1 MAKTICVT
9 NQKGG
14 VGKTTTTYAL
24 GLGLKYKGYRVL
36 IIDLDPQGNL
46 SFSVEAETEESS
58 TIYEVLRQE
67 CSAEEAIQHT
77 ELIDIIPSN
86 ILLSGVD
93 LEFTHTGREFLLKEA
108 LLNVQNKYDY
118 IIIDTPP
125 SLNILTVNAF
135 AVSDKIIIPMIADI
149 FSLQG
154 ITQLYE
160 TIDRVKRY
168 CNPSI
173 LIEGILLTRYNNRAI
188 LSTEI
193 KGTTEMV
200 AKELN
205 TTVFDTHIRTS
216 IVIQEAQTKQENLYY
231 YAPKNSAVL
240 DYMSFVEE
248 LLAREGK

>member
-24 GLGLKYKGYRVL
+24 GLGFRTKGFKVL

-46 SFSVEAETEESS
+46 SFSVGAETEESL
-58 TIYEVLRQE
+58 TIYEVLKGD

-77 ELIDIIPSN
+77 SIIDIIPSN
-86 ILLSGVD
+86 IILSGVD
-93 LEFTHTGREFLLKEA
+93 LEFTHTGREFLLRES

-118 IIIDTPP
+118 IIVDTPP
-125 SLNILTVNAF
+125 SLNILTINAF
-135 AVSDKIIIPMIADI
+135 TVSDKIIIPMIADI

-160 TIDRVKRY
+160 TIDKVRRY

-173 LIEGILLTRYNNRAI
+173 IIEGILLTRYNKRAI
-188 LSTEI
+188 LSNEI
-193 KGTTEMV
+193 KGTAEMI

-205 TTVFDTHIRTS
+205 TIVFDTHIRSS
-216 IVIQEAQTKQENLYY
+216 ISIQEAQTKQENLYY
-231 YAPKNSAVL
+231 YAPRNSAVT
-240 DYMSFVEE
+240 DYMKFVEE
-248 LLAREGK
+248 LLARDI

>member
-24 GLGLKYKGYRVL
+24 GLGFRTKGFKVL

-46 SFSVEAETEESS
+46 SFSVGAETEESL
-58 TIYEVLRQE
+58 TIYEVLKGD

-77 ELIDIIPSN
+77 SIIDIIPSN
-86 ILLSGVD
+86 IILSGVD
-93 LEFTHTGREFLLKEA
+93 LEFTHTGREFLLREA

-118 IIIDTPP
+118 IIVDTPP
-125 SLNILTVNAF
+125 SLNILTINAF
-135 AVSDKIIIPMIADI
+135 TVSDKIIIPMIADI

-160 TIDRVKRY
+160 TIDKVRRY

-173 LIEGILLTRYNNRAI
+173 IIEGILLTRYNKRAI
-188 LSTEI
+188 LSNEI
-193 KGTTEMV
+193 KGTAEMI

-205 TTVFDTHIRTS
+205 TIVFDTHIRSS
-216 IVIQEAQTKQENLYY
+216 ISIQEAQTKQENLYY
-231 YAPKNSAVL
+231 YAPRNSAVT
-240 DYMSFVEE
+240 DYMKFVEE
-248 LLAREGK
+248 LLARDI

>member
-1 MAKTICVT
+1 MSKTICIT

-24 GLGLKYKGYRVL
+24 GLGFRTKGFKVL

-46 SFSVEAETEESS
+46 SFSVGAETDESL
-58 TIYEVLRQE
+58 TIYEVLKGD

-77 ELIDIIPSN
+77 PIIDIIPSN
-86 ILLSGVD
+86 IILSGVD

-125 SLNILTVNAF
+125 SLNILTINAF
-135 AVSDKIIIPMIADI
+135 TVSDKIIIPMIADI

-160 TIDRVKRY
+160 TIDKVRRY

-173 LIEGILLTRYNNRAI
+173 IIEGILLTRYNKRAI
-188 LSTEI
+188 LSNEI
-193 KGTTEMV
+193 KGTAEMI
-200 AKELN
+200 ARELN
-205 TTVFDTHIRTS
+205 TMVFDTHIRSS
-216 IVIQEAQTKQENLYY
+216 ISIQEAQTKQENLYY
-231 YAPKNSAVL
+231 YAPRNSAVT
-240 DYMSFVEE
+240 DYMKFVEE
-248 LLAREGK
+248 LLAIGI

>member
-1 MAKTICVT
+1 MAKTICIT

-24 GLGLKYKGYRVL
+24 SLGLRDKGFKVL

-46 SFSVEAETEESS
+46 SFSVGAETEESI
-58 TIYEVLRQE
+58 TIYEVLKGE
-67 CSAEEAIQHT
+67 YNAEEAIQHT
-77 ELIDIIPSN
+77 PIIDIIPSN
-86 ILLSGVD
+86 IVLSGVD
-93 LEFTHTGREFLLKEA
+93 LEFTHTGREFLLREA
-108 LLNVQNKYDY
+108 LANVKNKYDY

-135 AVSDKIIIPMIADI
+135 AVSDIIIIPMIADI

-160 TIDRVKRY
+160 TIDRVKKY

-173 LIEGILLTRYNNRAI
+173 NIEGILLTRYNKRVI
-188 LSTEI
+188 LSSEI
-193 KGTTEMV
+193 KGTAEMI

-205 TTVFDTHIRTS
+205 TTVFNTHIRSS
-216 IVIQEAQTKQENLYY
+216 ISIQEAQTNQENLYK
-231 YAPKNSAVL
+231 YAPRNTAVM
-240 DYMSFVEE
+240 DYMQFVEE
-248 LLAREGK
+248 LLSRGI